1 MADSDEFDP
10 VTMAINALKV
20 IFAMSPLIAL
30 GVIVYQGYE
39 GDESESKKRNKKSD
53 FELAGH
59 GE

>member
-1 MADSDEFDP
+1 
-10 VTMAINALKV
+10 
-20 IFAMSPLIAL
+20 MSPLIAL

-39 GDESESKKRNKKSD
+39 GDESETKKRNTKSD